1 MRIDFGGFAAFVS
14 QQFLN
19 IPEVGSR
26 LQQMDAWGR
35 TWGRSAISAKAE
47 KSGA

>member
-1 MRIDFGGFAAFVS
+1 MRIDFCSFTAFVT

-26 LQQMDAWGR
+26 LQQM
-35 TWGRSAISAKAE
+35 
-47 KSGA
+47 GALGT